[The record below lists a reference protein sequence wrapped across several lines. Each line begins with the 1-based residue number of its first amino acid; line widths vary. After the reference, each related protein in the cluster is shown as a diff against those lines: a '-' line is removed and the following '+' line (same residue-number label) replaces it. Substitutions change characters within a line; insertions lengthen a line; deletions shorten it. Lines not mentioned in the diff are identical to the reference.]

1 MSATG
6 DRKPVGAREAGREAG
21 MAKSKEAT
29 MRRLFFIFILFA
41 GALAACQRT
50 SGTTPAQAGPGAVR
64 NTAGGTGREPGPG
77 ATAAGVGASGQEEPP
92 AALALEVRPLW
103 PTVYTGGPLAIRAQI
118 ASPRARQDA
127 YRELRALEDG
137 TKLKA
142 PPFQPPD
149 LPEDWAAQVVFTV
162 KQVQADG
169 STKPALEGLDWTTC
183 LVPLSEDQTA
193 DPAGASALP
202 REWNAGPD
210 VAPLV
215 EGAYLLQAA
224 WKGPEGTLTASE
236 TRFTVKPAVTQDEKT
251 EHARRLAKFE
261 FGRGRYEEAL
271 AQATAVID
279 ADPVFT
285 PEIAE
290 TFMVAAASQA
300 GLKNWQAAADTYK
313 KLIAWLPAKSDLTE
327 SVKDMLKY
335 VEEQDAAAAR

>member
-1 MSATG
+1 M
-6 DRKPVGAREAGREAG
+6 REAGREAD
-21 MAKSKEAT
+21 MAKRKEAT
-29 MRRLFFIFILFA
+29 MRRHDKGSQGWAAGLFLILILLA

-50 SGTTPAQAGPGAVR
+50 SGTSSTQAEPA
-64 NTAGGTGREPGPG
+64 GR
-77 ATAAGVGASGQEEPP
+77 EEPP
-92 AALALEVRPLW
+92 AADLALEVRPLW
-103 PTVYTGGPLAIRAQI
+103 PTVYTGSLLAIRARI
-118 ASPRARQDA
+118 TSPRAQQDA

-137 TKLKA
+137 TKPKTPTFK
-142 PPFQPPD
+142 PPAVPKGWV
-149 LPEDWAAQVVFTV
+149 EQVAFTV
-162 KQVQADG
+162 KQLQADG
-169 STKPALEGLDWTTC
+169 STRPVLEGLDWTAC

-202 REWNAGPD
+202 REWNLGPD
-210 VAPLV
+210 VAPLA

-236 TRFTVKPAVTQDEKT
+236 TRFTVKPAATQDEKT

-261 FGRGRYEEAL
+261 FGRGRYQEAL

-300 GLKNWQAAADTYK
+300 GLKNWQAAAETYK
-313 KLIAWLPAKSDLTE
+313 KLLAWLPDKSDQAEL
-327 SVKDMLKY
+327 VRDMLKY
-335 VEEQDAAAAR
+335 VEEQAAAPAR